1 MTFEDFR
8 KIFCRK
14 EVLDWLW
21 TKYLEE
27 YDENSDN
34 ELQISKYLNFKNYV
48 KSIYLLKTNFT
59 KYSYCDS
66 DFF

>member
-48 KSIYLLKTNFT
+48 KSIYL
-59 KYSYCDS
+59 
-66 DFF
+66 